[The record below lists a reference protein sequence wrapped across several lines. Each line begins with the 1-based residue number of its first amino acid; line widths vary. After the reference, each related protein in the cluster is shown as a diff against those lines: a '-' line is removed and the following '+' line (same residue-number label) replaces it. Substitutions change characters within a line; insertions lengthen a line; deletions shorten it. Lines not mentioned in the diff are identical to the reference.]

1 MEMGDR
7 VRVHAVGSLK
17 NGLKFLDTR
26 KAGAPMEFTIGDHA
40 ILPAFERAVMQM
52 EPHSIGSVCIPVAEA
67 YGEYDE
73 RLIERIP
80 KDSFPD
86 WESLPKGQF
95 IEFEG
100 PSGNIRCKVLE
111 PEVDYVVL
119 DHNHELAG
127 QDLLYDLEIVELV
140 SESAIEHEL
149 HGDGCACGCDRLR
162 ESLAS

>member
-1 MEMGDR
+1 MEIGDR
-7 VRVHAVGSLK
+7 VRVHAVGRLGD
-17 NGLKFLDTR
+17 GLKFLDTR
-26 KAGAPMEFTIGDHA
+26 KAGAPMEFTIGGHA
-40 ILPAFERAVMQM
+40 MLPAFERAVMEMDPQ
-52 EPHSIGSVCIPVAEA
+52 SVKSVCIPAAEA

-73 RLIERIP
+73 SLIERIP

-111 PEVDYVVL
+111 PEADCIVL

-127 QDLLYDLEIVELV
+127 HDLYYDLELVEV
-140 SESAIEHEL
+140 VGESAIEHEL